1 MAYTTSAEGR
11 NRIANDEGGYKLR
24 GYKDCKG
31 VPTIGAGHTGK
42 VDGQVVYE
50 GMVISR
56 EKAEQLFNNDIKRF
70 EKIVND
76 AVKVPLTQR
85 WFDALV
91 NFTYINGHIKGT
103 KLLAAVNNQDWATA
117 TQELSIEKIH
127 EPRMKRWRA
136 YVSGNSALAS
146 STGSTAPAY
155 NYDYEAI
162 KAENAKTELALAENS
177 KLRQDLFDFVNA
189 VDDDGEE
196 QPKNISISMKEVDVT
211 GSTSVWG
218 IS

>member
-1 MAYTTSAEGR
+1 MAYTVSAEGR

-70 EKIVND
+70 EKIVNN
-76 AVKVPLTQR
+76 AVRVPLTQK

-117 TQELSIEKIH
+117 TRELSIEKIH

-136 YVSGNSALAS
+136 YVSGNSEIAS
-146 STGSTAPAY
+146 EVSPSY
-155 NYDYEAI
+155 SYDYEAI
-162 KAENAKTELALAENS
+162 KAENAKTEIALEKNS
-177 KLRQDLFDFVNA
+177 QLRKDLFDFVNA
-189 VDDDGEE
+189 IDEDDEE
-196 QPKNISISMKEVDVT
+196 PPSISISMKEVDVT

-218 IS
+218 IC